1 MSKKKKDVTVEQL
14 AMITDRLTEAVDL
27 LKIIST
33 QTRQS
38 EVITVRQH
46 DDPELQRRKVSA
58 AQEIEAIRAEEAKR
72 RELVTQAKYCAS
84 EPVRRELDFS
94 INVNP
99 DTVVREIENLKS
111 EEAERYHAYRDKPLQ
126 PYVRVHE

>member
-1 MSKKKKDVTVEQL
+1 MSKKKKDITVEQL
-14 AMITDRLTEAVDL
+14 AMIADRLTEAVDL

-58 AQEIEAIRAEEAKR
+58 AQEIEAIRAEEA
-72 RELVTQAKYCAS
+72 
-84 EPVRRELDFS
+84 
-94 INVNP
+94 
-99 DTVVREIENLKS
+99 
-111 EEAERYHAYRDKPLQ
+111 ERYHAYRDKPLQ
-126 PYVRVHE
+126 PYVRVHEAP

>member
-1 MSKKKKDVTVEQL
+1 MSKKTQKKAKPLQVEDWQVDL
-14 AMITDRLTEAVDL
+14 LHMLHVLVERQNEIIDL

-58 AQEIEAIRAEEAKR
+58 AQEIEAIRAEEA
-72 RELVTQAKYCAS
+72 
-84 EPVRRELDFS
+84 
-94 INVNP
+94 
-99 DTVVREIENLKS
+99 
-111 EEAERYHAYRDKPLQ
+111 ERYHAYRDKPLQ
-126 PYVRVHE
+126 PYVRVHEAP